1 MEARLG
7 VAPPIST
14 AATEVK
20 PIIIGPLYSW
30 MKPKACAYTRIPT
43 AARTVERMGTHQTHP
58 VYIDACGLGKHGIRT
73 CRTHGNSS
81 LRTHKEPHQKA
92 HEEENRRSPVGTKKS
107 PMEKQGCHS

>member
-20 PIIIGPLYSW
+20 PIIIGTIVQLDEAEGLCIYQDTYCSQDGR
-30 MKPKACAYTRIPT
+30 KN
-43 AARTVERMGTHQTHP
+43 GTHQTHP
-58 VYIDACGLGKHGIRT
+58 VYIDACGLGKHGIRIAAP
-73 CRTHGNSS
+73 HGNSS

-92 HEEENRRSPVGTKKS
+92 L
-107 PMEKQGCHS
+107 